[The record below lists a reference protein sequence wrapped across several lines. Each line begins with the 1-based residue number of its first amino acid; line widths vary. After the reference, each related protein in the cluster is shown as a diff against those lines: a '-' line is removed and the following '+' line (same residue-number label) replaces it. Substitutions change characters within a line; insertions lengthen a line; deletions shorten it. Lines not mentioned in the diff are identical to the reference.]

1 VNVETVSKVLTHWI
15 ANNAN
20 DLVISHGSAQAI
32 LTEQQMK
39 WDEMMDPATQQS
51 SKYMAMAMQQFLVI
65 KQTALIP

>member
-1 VNVETVSKVLTHWI
+1 MNVETVLKVLTHWI
-15 ANNAN
+15 TINAN

-39 WDEMMDPATQQS
+39 WDEMMDPATQQC

-65 KQTALIP
+65 K